1 MVEGCVSITV
11 SRWPTSERMSA
22 ATPWVA
28 EVLPPVSDAVS
39 FLAIAAL
46 VCSIYRFAEHLIM
59 PLETRNILRRLNQ
72 ELKQIQKRSGVLG
85 LWVERVEVWSFH
97 FDGIVSLPAPFPVE
111 IQALPDVA
119 ERVLRTAVQWRK
131 ISNIALISSKLRV
144 ESLISV
150 RKVSIS
156 LSLVGRVHAFLFQE
170 GE

>member
-1 MVEGCVSITV
+1 
-11 SRWPTSERMSA
+11 MSA

-72 ELKQIQKRSGVLG
+72 KSKQIQKRSGVLG

-111 IQALPDVA
+111 IQALPAVA
-119 ERVLRTAVQWRK
+119 DGGPDLAPSGLR
-131 ISNIALISSKLRV
+131 
-144 ESLISV
+144 SV
-150 RKVSIS
+150 I
-156 LSLVGRVHAFLFQE
+156 VGFHLKNPLEAT
-170 GE
+170 GG